1 MVELD
6 EIIILIF
13 HEISNMIRKKF
24 LETPEK
30 IPCVLSVPSNFTPS
44 QTMRVAILANTSN
57 FNCEDIIPSY
67 FGSALMYGFENQPSF
82 DLKNN
87 KSVLLCDC
95 GYTNL
100 TLCFV
105 KYKKSK
111 MDVQAVY
118 TTDKISGKL
127 IDIELLKEFAPKIK
141 KQVDIDIYNDPRAY
155 LKVKKALISVKEKLS
170 AAGADAVLII

>member
-1 MVELD
+1 
-6 EIIILIF
+6 
-13 HEISNMIRKKF
+13 MIRKKF
-24 LETPEK
+24 PDTPDK
-30 IPCVLSVPSNFTPS
+30 IPCVLCVPSNFTPS
-44 QTMRVAILANTSN
+44 QTMRVAILADTSN
-57 FNCEDIIPSY
+57 FSCEDVIPSY

-87 KSVLLCDC
+87 RNVLLCDC

-127 IDIELLKEFAPKIK
+127 IDIELIKEFAPIIK
-141 KQVDIDIYNDPRAY
+141 EKVEIDIYSNARAY
-155 LKVKKALISVKEKLS
+155 LKVKKALINVKEKLS
-170 AAGADAVLII
+170 AAGADAVLILLFI